1 MHTKCTANDLDPS
14 YMTLT
19 KYINFLSL
27 VAIKILICKVFVEN
41 TKAPQ
46 IFLKVYDTIS
56 LSQKLG
62 KIKLIYLI
70 SIALIR

>member
-1 MHTKCTANDLDPS
+1 MHMKCTANDLDPS

-27 VAIKILICKVFVEN
+27 VAIKILICKMSVEYKGVSN
-41 TKAPQ
+41 FYKNLRYH
-46 IFLKVYDTIS
+46 IFIAK
-56 LSQKLG
+56 KLG